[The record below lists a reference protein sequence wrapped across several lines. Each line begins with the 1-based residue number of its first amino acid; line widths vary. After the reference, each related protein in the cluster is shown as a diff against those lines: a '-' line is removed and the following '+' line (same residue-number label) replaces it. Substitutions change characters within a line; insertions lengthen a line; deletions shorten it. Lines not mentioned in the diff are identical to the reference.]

1 MSTEDH
7 IEVVLDYFDGCNTGD
22 LEQLRRTLNDDV
34 VHYFLPEVHTPIHGA
49 EHLAKYWRKFQ
60 KAYDPVWR
68 IDHIVGSGHEVISEW
83 SCAIVLPQS
92 GERMMFRGTEWYV
105 MRDMRIAEVRA
116 YYQYDEV
123 RDCELNGFP
132 YLERGYLQ
140 K

>member
-7 IEVVLDYFDGCNTGD
+7 IEVVLDYFDACNTGD
-22 LEQLRRTLNDDV
+22 LEQLCRTLDDDV
-34 VHYFLPEVHTPIHGA
+34 VHYFLPEVHSPIRGA

-60 KAYDPVWR
+60 KVFAPGWR
-68 IDHIVGSGHEVISEW
+68 IDQIVGSGDEVVSEW

-116 YYQYDEV
+116 
-123 RDCELNGFP
+123 NG
-132 YLERGYLQ
+132 
-140 K
+140 